1 MGVRPKGFIENY
13 KPTTASRALIERIS
27 AILVEYAAFLP
38 LTVRQIFYRL
48 VGTGDGYEKTDL
60 AYKRLVDLIGN
71 SRRGGMIGFDAIR
84 DDGMTREDAFDFTGV
99 DDFLSYI
106 ERRFDDYLL
115 NRQIGQPFNTI
126 VGCEAGGMVPQL
138 ASVAHSFGVPVI
150 SGGGFDS
157 ITAKHDLA
165 QEIAGSERPVRLLHI
180 GDLDPSGVHLFS
192 SLGEDLRGF
201 LNRLN
206 PDVGLETERVAVLPE
221 HVARFGLQTVPKKA
235 GDTKS
240 FAGVGSDP
248 NATVQVEALAPD
260 QLAGLVTAAI
270 ERHWDTDAQ
279 TALEAREEEEKE
291 RVRNWL
297 ERSLRRRP

>member
-115 NRQIGQPFNTI
+115 NRQIGQPFYTI

-138 ASVAHSFGVPVI
+138 ASVAHPFGVPVI

-165 QEIAGSERPVRLLHI
+165 QEIAAQREAGEAPAHRRPRPQRRASV
-180 GDLDPSGVHLFS
+180 
-192 SLGEDLRGF
+192 
-201 LNRLN
+201 
-206 PDVGLETERVAVLPE
+206 
-221 HVARFGLQTVPKKA
+221 Q
-235 GDTKS
+235 
-240 FAGVGSDP
+240 FAGRGPARLSR
-248 NATVQVEALAPD
+248 Q
-260 QLAGLVTAAI
+260 
-270 ERHWDTDAQ
+270 AQ
-279 TALEAREEEEKE
+279 
-291 RVRNWL
+291 
-297 ERSLRRRP
+297 P